1 VSNSLEHS
9 HHGGR
14 VIAIDALRGL
24 VMIIMLLDH
33 TRERFFLQHAVSDPV
48 DCTNTDLGLFLVRLM
63 SSLCAPVFVM
73 LAGLSAWYGSQKM
86 DRRQTPVHLLKR
98 GLLLILMELTLV
110 GLPWYDS
117 LPPRTIWL
125 QVIWAIG
132 VSMLAL
138 SALLHL
144 PRKIMMAVAL
154 ILICGHNL
162 LDRIHFA
169 SNSMWFIPWAIL
181 HDRSV
186 VELTDLCSV
195 KTSYPVIPWIGVMA
209 FGYGTGSWFQKILQ
223 TERRV
228 KKLFCFGAFMLG
240 GFALLRSLNFYGD
253 HPWGMM
259 DHFLRTIMSFL
270 ALTKYPPSLL
280 FLLFTLG
287 VGIVLLAWFV
297 KLNHS
302 PYVQKIAQFGSE
314 PMFFYLLHLYALK
327 AVSMIIIAFYGSNYG
342 SLYVFDHLSHVWLMF
357 LFMLSILYFPVCWYS
372 AYKHRVRSSVVSRR
386 D

>member
-1 VSNSLEHS
+1 M
-9 HHGGR
+9 
-14 VIAIDALRGL
+14 IAIDALRGL

-48 DCTNTDLGLFLVRLM
+48 DCANTDLGLFLLRLM

-86 DRRQTPVHLLKR
+86 DRRQSSFHLLKR
-98 GLLLILMELTLV
+98 GLLLILIEVTLV
-110 GLPWYDS
+110 GLPWYDN

-132 VSMLAL
+132 VSMIAL

-144 PRKIMMAVAL
+144 PRKMLMAVAL

-162 LDRIHFA
+162 LDGIHFT
-169 SNSMWFIPWAIL
+169 SDSIWFFPWAIL

-186 VELTDLCSV
+186 VELTDLISV
-195 KTSYPVIPWIGVMA
+195 KTSYPLIPWIGVMA
-209 FGYGTGSWFQKILQ
+209 FGYGIGPWFHKILQ
-223 TERRV
+223 TESRV

-240 GFALLRSLNFYGD
+240 GFVMLRSLNFYGD
-253 HPWGMM
+253 HPWATM

-280 FLLFTLG
+280 FLLFTLSA
-287 VGIVLLAWFV
+287 GIVLLACFV

-302 PYVQKIAQFGSE
+302 PLVKKIAQFGSE

-342 SLYVFDHLSHVWLMF
+342 SLYVFDHLYQVWLMF
-357 LFMLSILYFPVCWYS
+357 LFMLCILYYPVCWYS
-372 AYKHRVRSSVVSRR
+372 SYNHRARR
-386 D
+386 